1 MKQQE
6 RLVQEE
12 KAQKL
17 QVKRKN
23 YAPKRELKRKLKEEE
38 AKDQRVIE
46 TEQTKVN
53 VLKVLMEGK

>member
-1 MKQQE
+1 M
-6 RLVQEE
+6 QEE